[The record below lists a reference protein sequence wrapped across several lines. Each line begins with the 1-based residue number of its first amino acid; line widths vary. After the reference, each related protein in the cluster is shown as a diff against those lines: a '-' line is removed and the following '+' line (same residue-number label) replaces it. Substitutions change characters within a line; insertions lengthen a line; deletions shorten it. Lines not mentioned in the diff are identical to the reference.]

1 MYKSSLQQIISE
13 LETAL
18 EDAEKFDANNDAAG
32 RRLRAAAQKAK
43 NKLQELRLSVQ
54 TERNARKA

>member
-1 MYKSSLQQIISE
+1 MYKSSLQEIISE
-13 LETAL
+13 LEAAL

-32 RRLRAAAQKAK
+32 RRLRAAAQTAK
-43 NKLQELRLSVQ
+43 NKLQELRIAVQ